1 LFATFARAQ
10 QTGFGKRINFGYQ
23 FGCRIV
29 HFGVGMDAW
38 VESFRAK
45 SRRRR
50 GRTIVRERA
59 MKAGVLMLLAA
70 GIAGAVYIAVNDL
83 AG

>member
-1 LFATFARAQ
+1 LRARND
-10 QTGFGKRINFGYQ
+10 TGFGKRINIRYQ

-29 HFGVGMDAW
+29 HSGVGMDAW

>member
-1 LFATFARAQ
+1 
-10 QTGFGKRINFGYQ
+10 
-23 FGCRIV
+23 
-29 HFGVGMDAW
+29 
-38 VESFRAK
+38 
-45 SRRRR
+45 
-50 GRTIVRERA
+50 